1 MRQPVRRKIME
12 ANNIQKRKPQYIAVI
27 DGNNLLKIAL
37 VDKRMNNN
45 GQEYGGV
52 FMFLKLLGSV
62 LVKKD
67 FDYCFVCWDGEGSGI
82 LRWDY
87 YKDYKANR
95 DKHYE
100 MQTGYYKKL
109 NDYAKFVIAHSK
121 SKKGENNTN
130 NMETD
135 EESFDRQKVII
146 QSILEELCVR
156 QHEYEKVEGDDIISY
171 IVHNKHPEDK
181 VVIVSSDK
189 DLTQLI
195 SDTVIVYNPRTK
207 GYITEENSSDV
218 LGISHRNV
226 VLEKIL
232 CGDPSDNIKGVKGV
246 GQLTLVKLFPEI
258 TDKDVG
264 LEDIIRRS
272 KELLDERKAQKKKPL
287 KTLENIINGVTDGC
301 QGDRLYEINRKIIDL
316 SEPLLTEESKTEL
329 TDSLYTPIDTSDRDI
344 KNVYETIYE
353 NGMND
358 LIDEDRFGDTLSP
371 FSRIIMTEKRRY
383 EDFLKKNQK

>member
-1 MRQPVRRKIME
+1 MKQPVRKKIAE
-12 ANNIQKRKPQYIAVI
+12 ANGINTRKSQYICVI

-37 VDKRMNNN
+37 VDKRMNNI

-62 LVKKD
+62 LLKKD

-82 LRWDY
+82 LRWNL

-100 MQTGYYKKL
+100 MQNEYYRKL
-109 NDYAKFVIAHSK
+109 NDFAKSVIKYSRDK
-121 SKKGENNTN
+121 SREEGSTITES
-130 NMETD
+130 ED
-135 EESFDRQKVII
+135 ESFERQKLII

-156 QHEYEKVEGDDIISY
+156 QHEYTDVEGDDIVSY
-171 IVHNKHPEDK
+171 IVHNKHRDDK

-207 GYITEENSSDV
+207 SFITSDNSSDV
-218 LGISHRNV
+218 LGITHKNV

-232 CGDPSDNIKGVKGV
+232 CGDQSDNIKGVKGI
-246 GQLTLVKLFPEI
+246 GEATLVKLFPEI
-258 TDKDVG
+258 VNEEKD
-264 LEDIIRRS
+264 LEYIIGRS
-272 KELLDERKAQKKKPL
+272 KELLEERKAQKKKPL
-287 KTLENIINGVTDGC
+287 KSLENIVNGVTDGC
-301 QGDRLYEINRKIIDL
+301 QGEHLYEINKKIIDL
-316 SEPLLTEESKTEL
+316 SEPLLTKESMEEL
-329 TDSLYTPIDTSDRDI
+329 TDSLYSPMDITDRNI
-344 KNVYETIYE
+344 KNVYAIIAE
-353 NGMND
+353 NSMSD
-358 LIDEDRFGDTLSP
+358 LVDEEKFGNMFSP
-371 FSRIIMTEKRRY
+371 YSRIIMMERRHY